1 MPEPRFLKLD
11 DVCDELN
18 ISASQAY
25 ALVRSGDLPA
35 IQVGGR
41 GQWRIERSK
50 LEEYIARMYE
60 QAAKNLEKLP
70 APDDLEGTLEVKGND
85 ARGRGKSHPE

>member
-1 MPEPRFLKLD
+1 MYPFGMPQPRFLKLD

-18 ISASQAY
+18 ISNSQAY

-41 GQWRIERSK
+41 GYLK
-50 LEEYIARMYE
+50 L
-60 QAAKNLEKLP
+60 QLCS
-70 APDDLEGTLEVKGND
+70 PD
-85 ARGRGKSHPE
+85 